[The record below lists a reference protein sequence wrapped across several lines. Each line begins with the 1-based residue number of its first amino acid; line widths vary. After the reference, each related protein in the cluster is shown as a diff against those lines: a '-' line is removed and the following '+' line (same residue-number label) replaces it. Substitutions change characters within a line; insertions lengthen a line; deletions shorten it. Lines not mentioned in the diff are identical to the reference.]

1 MKICKLEIKNIR
13 NFKDLK
19 LDLNYPLVII
29 NGENAA
35 GKTNLLESIYF
46 LALTKS
52 FKKGKEIDVILKGE
66 ELGIIKGFFETED
79 KENLEIEFVIN
90 TKKISKLNGAV
101 RPMKDIIGNAEIV
114 IFTVDD
120 LDIINEP
127 SKKRRFLNI
136 LISLLDKKYFFDL
149 SEYEKVIKRRNKTL
163 ILLRLGRSKIQELD
177 FWNERIANLGES
189 IIRKRKSIIDKIN
202 EILKSSAFFDK
213 LLFLQYEPQCFSAEK
228 IMRQLKERI
237 ERDVAMGQTT
247 VGPHRD
253 IIKFNLGGLD
263 LESYGSRGEKRSAI
277 IDLKR
282 AEIEL
287 IKTEKN
293 ILPIFLLDDVF
304 SELDSNN
311 TNNVLKLIGNQ
322 QTIITTIHLD
332 NVKDFFKKAKI
343 YKIENGEIKNDQ

>member
-1 MKICKLEIKNIR
+1 MKICKIEIKNIR

-213 LLFLQYEPQCFSAEK
+213 LLFLQYEPQK
-228 IMRQLKERI
+228 
-237 ERDVAMGQTT
+237 
-247 VGPHRD
+247 
-253 IIKFNLGGLD
+253 
-263 LESYGSRGEKRSAI
+263 
-277 IDLKR
+277 
-282 AEIEL
+282 
-287 IKTEKN
+287 
-293 ILPIFLLDDVF
+293 
-304 SELDSNN
+304 
-311 TNNVLKLIGNQ
+311 
-322 QTIITTIHLD
+322 
-332 NVKDFFKKAKI
+332 
-343 YKIENGEIKNDQ
+343 